1 MLKVIFYFAM
11 DDGDVKM
18 LSSFTYAMCSSKI
31 SANTH
36 CDTRLK
42 ISYVPQEKEPPPVG
56 TLLPHSPSG
65 WPPLQDWPNLASV
78 FPGNHPEIRWNCNI
92 FNCFD
97 KDVRTSTT
105 SWSALNWLRLC
116 KQAAHKHNNH
126 LLECFPDSGST
137 HNWFSAGSQVFSSLT
152 PSCTL
157 SFRAA
162 NFFEKP
168 CASIPAAGSTTAS
181 CFAIP
186 TALRPHRCR
195 RQTYCAK
202 YFYPGKTMKTWGPL
216 ESWPLDF
223 RQYRHSMQ
231 RRWCDEDFMPFTQN
245 LKISDVILTVLWPV
259 HL

>member
-1 MLKVIFYFAM
+1 MQCVLPRLAQ
-11 DDGDVKM
+11 
-18 LSSFTYAMCSSKI
+18 
-31 SANTH
+31 TH
-36 CDTRLK
+36 TVTLGWK
-42 ISYVPQEKEPPPVG
+42 FLMFHKKKNPPG
-56 TLLPHSPSG
+56 WHS
-65 WPPLQDWPNLASV
+65 LASFSFRV
-78 FPGNHPEIRWNCNI
+78 ASTPRLAQSCLSFPSNHPKIRWNCNI

-137 HNWFSAGSQVFSSLT
+137 HNWFSAGSQIFSSLT
-152 PSCTL
+152 PSCAL

-231 RRWCDEDFMPFTQN
+231 RRMVRRRFH
-245 LKISDVILTVLWPV
+245 VILTVFWPV